1 MYVKKQFLETVFAG
15 IATATPETLMKTAV
29 QRSGNQLMVA
39 GRSHQV
45 GGYAKIYLFG
55 SGKASIKMASAVLD
69 ILGDRIAGG
78 CVVSNYDDGSLAGR
92 LPVLVG
98 SHPVPTEKSIAAA
111 EALMAGFAGLSER
124 DLFIYVLSGGS
135 SALIEKP
142 LPPLTLQDM
151 QKITEVLLRS
161 GAPIEEL
168 NIVRKHLS
176 QVKGGRLGRLTKARG
191 IVLVISDVI
200 GDDFQSI
207 GSGPLF
213 CDNST
218 YQNACEVLERRGIWK
233 EVPAAARQVLQ
244 QGRDGTIEETPKQPP
259 AQTEHVLAGTN
270 VSILQQLR
278 QQLTGRGIESH
289 IITSAMRGE
298 AREVARTIVA
308 MGKELAAKGE
318 PYKPPFCLLFGGETT
333 VTVKGSGRGG
343 RNQEMALAALREIRN
358 DEHIFFMSMGT
369 DGIDGPTDA
378 AGAMADSDVFQSSCD
393 KGLYIGDYLD
403 NNDAYVFFEQT
414 GGLIK
419 TGPTGTNLMD
429 IAALLVT

>member
-15 IATATPETLMKTAV
+15 IAAAKPETLMKTAV

-55 SGKASIKMASAVLD
+55 SGKASIKMAAAVLD

-151 QKITEVLLRS
+151 QKVTGVLLRS
-161 GAPIEEL
+161 GAPIEEM

-200 GDDFQSI
+200 GDDLQSI

-218 YQNACEVLERRGIWK
+218 YQNACEVLERRGIWQ
-233 EVPAAARQVLQ
+233 EVPAGVRQVLQ
-244 QGRDGTIEETPKQPP
+244 QGRDGILEETPKGPQPHINHSMVGNNF
-259 AQTEHVLAGTN
+259 AV
-270 VSILQQLR
+270 LQQLQAADR
-278 QQLTGRGIESH
+278 EPGDTGAYHDLGYAGRG
-289 IITSAMRGE
+289 
-298 AREVARTIVA
+298 
-308 MGKELAAKGE
+308 
-318 PYKPPFCLLFGGETT
+318 P
-333 VTVKGSGRGG
+333 RGG
-343 RNQEMALAALREIRN
+343 PHYCGHGQGNRSL
-358 DEHIFFMSMGT
+358 G
-369 DGIDGPTDA
+369 
-378 AGAMADSDVFQSSCD
+378 QSVRAS
-393 KGLYIGDYLD
+393 GLPAVRRRDHG
-403 NNDAYVFFEQT
+403 NGERQRQ
-414 GGLIK
+414 GR
-419 TGPTGTNLMD
+419 
-429 IAALLVT
+429 